1 MTVRHRETILRHCTV
16 SFWPLS
22 SRQSQDVLGFLG
34 EIPGLL
40 CLSRDGRGV
49 YLCNTRV
56 ASVNPEV
63 FTNLFLDRRETLFF
77 FVIFGTNLQ
86 TREREKERERERR
99 EEKR

>member
-1 MTVRHRETILRHCTV
+1 MTVRHRETIIRHCTV
-16 SFWPLS
+16 SLWPLS

-40 CLSRDGRGV
+40 RLSRDGRGV

-63 FTNLFLDRRETLFF
+63 FTNLFLDRRETLFL

-86 TREREKERERERR
+86 TRERERER